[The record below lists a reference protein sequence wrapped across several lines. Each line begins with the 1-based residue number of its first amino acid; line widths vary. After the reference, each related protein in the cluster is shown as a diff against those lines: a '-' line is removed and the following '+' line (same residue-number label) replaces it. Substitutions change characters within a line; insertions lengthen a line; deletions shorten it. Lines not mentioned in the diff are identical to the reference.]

1 MKNLASNIQNAVEF
15 SFLLSSESYYLHEIE
30 EGNVK
35 KHRIQVMTDIALR
48 EGAVYCCCESPLYSL
63 FCFCVCLCLFTL
75 SLSFFISFT
84 VSVRCCSVQCRVWPH
99 VLWTGNY
106 VNTILLVMLLLHCHF
121 FTSRSVYTVTAWYY
135 GQSRQWVDLL
145 QFQKLS
151 TYIHTSVFLTLRHLD
166 PYCT

>member
-1 MKNLASNIQNAVEF
+1 MKVITCTKLKKGTWKSIEFRWWQTLLCEKVQFIVAVNHH
-15 SFLLSSESYYLHEIE
+15 STL
-30 EGNVK
+30 
-35 KHRIQVMTDIALR
+35 
-48 EGAVYCCCESPLYSL
+48 
-63 FCFCVCLCLFTL
+63 CFVFVCVCVCSL